1 MQKILIYIGLIILA
15 IGLVWPFLKEM
26 PIGRL
31 PGDIAYKKGNFNF
44 YFPIVTCLIVSII
57 ITIIFR
63 FFK

>member
-1 MQKILIYIGLIILA
+1 MQKILIYIGLIILV

-31 PGDIAYKKGNFNF
+31 PGDIVYKKGNFNF
-44 YFPIVTCLIVSII
+44 YFPIVTCLIVSVI

>member
-1 MQKILIYIGLIILA
+1 MQKILIYIGLIILV

-31 PGDIAYKKGNFNF
+31 SGDIVYKKGNFNF